1 MSRREREEIQAIVVD
16 VINGYN
22 TSRVNSNVNPEPI
35 ALAFSAVYNDYLCF
49 DGTLRE
55 RHIELAGYLTGY
67 IQGLMQ
73 AGLEEAPN
81 GLSMDLLA
89 DMADYLE
96 DMIYLKD
103 YDEGQK

>member
-22 TSRVNSNVNPEPI
+22 KSRNNSNVDPEHI
-35 ALAFSAVYNDYLCF
+35 APTFSVVYNDYLCF

-81 GLSMDLLA
+81 GLSTDVLA
-89 DMADYLE
+89 DIADYLE
-96 DMIYLKD
+96 DMIYLTD
-103 YDEGQK
+103 YDLP